1 MNGDRSRTPKK
12 PVLLVVDDD
21 ADALANIAR
30 QLRDRYGGD
39 YRIVCEGSAEAAMGA
54 LGGGEAAGEEVA
66 VVLSDQWMPGMSGTE
81 FLTRARRLYP
91 TAKRA
96 LLVTR
101 EDGSVREPILRA
113 MALGRIDYYVTKPSP
128 QAPDEQFHRV
138 VAEFLDEWTQA
149 HRPGFVAIRIVGE
162 PGSPRS
168 HELRDRWSRSR
179 VPLAFHAADSEEG
192 KGLLARWHKAQAP
205 LPVVV
210 LFDRRVL
217 VDPSDAEIV
226 DAFAEEVPFALNI
239 GPEERSFDLVV
250 VGAGPAGLA
259 AAVYGASEGLS
270 TLVVDGET
278 FGGQAGTSSLIR
290 NYLGFPR
297 GISGSQLAAQAYVQA
312 WLFGASFHFQR
323 RATGLARRR
332 RHPGGP
338 EEFVVALSDG
348 TEVTGRAAVVATG
361 ASYLRLGVPDLETL
375 SGTGVFYGAVASEAQ
390 AMKGEEVYVVGG
402 GNSAGQAAMY
412 LSKYASRVTLLVRG
426 ASLAASLSGYLI
438 EQIGAVENVDV
449 RLNTRV
455 VGGGGEGRLERLVL
469 ENSPSGL
476 AETVPAA
483 ALFVLIG
490 ARPHTEWLPREIE
503 RDEKGFVA
511 TDRDLMPRG
520 DGGQA
525 KRSYPG
531 WPLERPPLPL
541 ETSLPGVFAAGD
553 ARQRSMKR
561 VAPAVGEGSVAISSV
576 REYLDFGF

>member
-1 MNGDRSRTPKK
+1 MPK

-21 ADALANIAR
+21 ADALDNIAR

-39 YRIVCEGSAEAAMGA
+39 YRIVCEGSAEAAMDA
-54 LGGGEAAGEEVA
+54 LGESEVAGEEVA

-81 FLTRARRLYP
+81 FLTHARRLYP

-96 LLVTR
+96 LLVAR

-113 MALGRIDYYVTKPSP
+113 MALGRIDYYVAKPSP
-128 QAPDEQFHRV
+128 LSPDEQFHRV
-138 VAEFLDEWTQA
+138 IAEFLDEWTQA

-162 PGSPRS
+162 RGSPRA

-192 KGLLARWHKAQAP
+192 QRLLERWDKAQAP

-270 TLVVDGET
+270 TLVLDGET

-323 RATGLARRR
+323 RATKLARRAR
-332 RHPGGP
+332 PDGL
-338 EEFVVALSDG
+338 EEMVVALSDG
-348 TEVTGRAAVVATG
+348 TEVAGRAVVVATG
-361 ASYLRLGVPDLETL
+361 ASYLRLGVPGLEAL
-375 SGTGVFYGAVASEAQ
+375 SGAGVFYGAAASEAQ
-390 AMKGEEVYVVGG
+390 AMKGEDVYVVGG
-402 GNSAGQAAMY
+402 GNSAGQAAMH
-412 LSKYASRVTLLVRG
+412 LSRYASRVTLLVRG
-426 ASLAASLSGYLI
+426 GSLAASLSDYLI
-438 EQIGAVENVDV
+438 EQIGAAENVEV

-455 VGGGGEGRLERLVL
+455 TGGGGEGRLERLVL
-469 ENSPSGL
+469 EDSLSGFT
-476 AETVPAA
+476 ETVPAA

-490 ARPHTEWLPREIE
+490 AKPRTEWLPPEIE

-511 TDRDLMPRG
+511 TDRDLLPRG
-520 DGGQA
+520 DG
-525 KRSYPG
+525 RSYPG
-531 WPLERPPLPL
+531 WPFERPPLPL

-576 REYLDFGF
+576 REYLNFGF

>member
-1 MNGDRSRTPKK
+1 MNGDHMRALR
-12 PVLLVVDDD
+12 PVLLVVDDEEG
-21 ADALANIAR
+21 ALSNIVR
-30 QLRDRYGGD
+30 QLHERYGGD
-39 YRIVCEGSAEAAMGA
+39 YRVMCEGSAEAAMGA
-54 LGGGEAAGEEVA
+54 LGRFEAAGEDVA

-81 FLTRARRLYP
+81 FLACTRRLYP

-113 MALGRIDYYVTKPSP
+113 MALGQIDYYVAKPSP
-128 QAPDEQFHRV
+128 ISPDEQFHRV
-138 VAEFLDEWTQA
+138 IAEFLDEWTQV
-149 HRPGFVAIRIVGE
+149 HRPGFVAIRVVGE
-162 PGSPRS
+162 RESPRS

-179 VPLAFHAADSEEG
+179 VPLEFRPADSEEG
-192 KGLLARWHKAQAP
+192 QELLARWDKVSAR

-217 VDPSDAEIV
+217 VDPSDTEVV
-226 DAFAEEVPFALNI
+226 DAFAEEVPFAVNI
-239 GPEERSFDLVV
+239 GLEERSFDLVV

-259 AAVYGASEGLS
+259 AAVYGASEGLR

-312 WLFGASFHFQR
+312 WLFGAHFHFQR
-323 RATGLARRR
+323 RATGLVHRLKKSGE
-332 RHPGGP
+332 PKNL
-338 EEFVVALSDG
+338 VVALSDG
-348 TEVTGRAAVVATG
+348 TEVTGRAVVIATG
-361 ASYLRLGVPDLETL
+361 ASYLRLGVPDLEAL
-375 SGTGVFYGAVASEAQ
+375 SGAGVFYGAAASEAQ

-402 GNSAGQAAMY
+402 GNSAGQAAMH
-412 LSKYASRVTLLVRG
+412 LSRYASRVTLLVRG
-426 ASLAASLSGYLI
+426 GSLAASLSNYLI
-438 EQIGAVENVDV
+438 EQIGAAENVEV
-449 RLNTRV
+449 RLNTRIT
-455 VGGGGEGRLERLVL
+455 GGGGDIRLDHLVL
-469 ENSPSGL
+469 EDSLSGL
-476 AETVPAA
+476 IETVPAA

-490 ARPHTEWLPREIE
+490 ARPHTEWLPREIQ
-503 RDEKGFVA
+503 RDARGFLA
-511 TDRDLMPRG
+511 TDRDLLWGG
-520 DGGQA
+520 DELP
-525 KRSYPG
+525 SSG

-561 VAPAVGEGSVAISSV
+561 VAPAVGEGSVAINSV

>member
-1 MNGDRSRTPKK
+1 
-12 PVLLVVDDD
+12 VLLVVDDD

-54 LGGGEAAGEEVA
+54 LGRGEAAGGDDVA
-66 VVLSDQWMPGMSGTE
+66 VVLADQWMPGMSGTE
-81 FLTRARRLYP
+81 FLARARGLYP

-96 LLVTR
+96 LLVAR

-113 MALGRIDYYVTKPSP
+113 MALGRIDYYLTKPSP
-128 QAPDEQFHRV
+128 AAPDEQFHRV
-138 VAEFLDEWTQA
+138 IAEFLDEWTQA
-149 HRPGFVAIRIVGE
+149 HRPGFVAVRVVGE
-162 PGSPRS
+162 PGWPRS
-168 HELRDRWSRSR
+168 HELRERWSRSG
-179 VPLAFHAADSEEG
+179 VPLEFHPASSEEG
-192 KGLLARWHKAQAP
+192 QRLLARWNKAGAP

-226 DAFAEEVPFALNI
+226 DAFAEEVPFAVNI

-323 RATGLARRR
+323 RATKLARRTR
-332 RHPGGP
+332 PDGL
-338 EEFVVALSDG
+338 EERVVTLSDG
-348 TEVTGRAAVVATG
+348 TEVAGRAVVVATG
-361 ASYLRLGVPDLETL
+361 ASYLRLGVPALEAL
-375 SGTGVFYGAVASEAQ
+375 SGAGVFYGAVASEAQ

-402 GNSAGQAAMY
+402 GNSAGQAAMH

-426 ASLAASLSGYLI
+426 ASLAAGLSGYLI
-438 EQIGAVENVDV
+438 EQIGAAENVEV
-449 RLNTRV
+449 RLNTRITD
-455 VGGGGEGRLERLVL
+455 GGGEGRLERLVL
-469 ENSPSGL
+469 EDSLSGL
-476 AETVPAA
+476 TETVPAA

-490 ARPHTEWLPREIE
+490 ARPRTEWLPPEIE
-503 RDEKGFVA
+503 RDERGFVA
-511 TDRDLMPRG
+511 TDRDLLPRG
-520 DGGQA
+520 DGGHA
-525 KRSYPG
+525 GRPHPG

-561 VAPAVGEGSVAISSV
+561 VAPAVGEGSVAINSI
-576 REYLDFGF
+576 REYLDFGS